1 MKAKAIK
8 IQEVEWLKTAFAENP
23 IVVACDFQGIPVA
36 QDVELRR
43 KIRETGAKYRVVPN
57 RLAKLA
63 AQGTSAEEALSTLK
77 GMTSF
82 VFFSEDDP
90 VTLLKALV
98 AQSKEFEA
106 FGLRQGVVDAE
117 TLDGQALVAFSKMAG
132 KAETQGRV
140 LFLLNSSATNLA
152 RQVQAPAQSLVR
164 VLQAAIDEGKF
175 Q

>member
-8 IQEVEWLKTAFAENP
+8 DQEVEWLRTALAENP
-23 IVVACDFQGIPVA
+23 VVVACNFQGIPVA
-36 QDVELRR
+36 EDVELRR
-43 KIRETGAKYRVVPN
+43 KIREAGAKYRVAPN
-57 RLAKLA
+57 RLVKLA
-63 AQGTSAEEALSTLK
+63 AQGTPAEEALSGLK

-82 VFFSEDDP
+82 VFFGEDDP

-98 AQSKEFEA
+98 AQTKEFEA
-106 FGLRQGVVDAE
+106 FGLRQGVVDGE
-117 TLDGQALVAFSKMAG
+117 TMDENALIAFSKMAS
-132 KAETQGRV
+132 KAETQSRV
-140 LFLLNSSATNLA
+140 LFLLNSPATSLA

>member
-23 IVVACDFQGIPVA
+23 IVVACDFRGIPVDE
-36 QDVELRR
+36 DVVLRR

-63 AQGTSAEEALSTLK
+63 AQGTPAEEALASLK

-82 VFFSEDDP
+82 VFFGGDDP
-90 VTLLKALV
+90 VALFKALV
-98 AQSKEFEA
+98 AQTKDFDA
-106 FGLRQGVVDAE
+106 FALRQGVVDGE
-117 TLDGQALVAFSKMAG
+117 TLDESGLVAFSKMAG
-132 KAETQGRV
+132 KAETQSRV

-164 VLQAAIDEGKF
+164 VLRAAIDEGKF

>member
-8 IQEVEWLKTAFAENP
+8 IKEVEWLKTAFAENP
-23 IVVACDFQGIPVA
+23 IVVACDFQGIPVE
-36 QDVELRR
+36 QDVVLRQ
-43 KIRETGAKYRVVPN
+43 KIRETGATYRVVPN

-63 AQGTSAEEALSTLK
+63 AKGTPAEEAFAGIK

-82 VFFSEDDP
+82 VFFGEDDP

-98 AQSKEFEA
+98 AQTKDFEA
-106 FGLRQGVVDAE
+106 FGLRQGVVDGE
-117 TLDGQALVAFSKMAG
+117 SLDEQSLIAFSKMAG
-132 KAETQGRV
+132 KAETQGRL
-140 LFLLNSSATNLA
+140 LFLLNAPATGLA